1 MLKRFFPILAL
12 TAVCWLVLAA
22 NAFLWHG
29 QLNEYGIVP
38 RRMQGLPGILWAP
51 FLHASVQ
58 HLVAN
63 TVPMLILGGI
73 ICGRSPAEFVRV
85 TIGGIA
91 LGGGLTW
98 LIARP
103 ASHIGASGLIFC
115 FFGYLASLAYFQR
128 TFGALLLSVVCI
140 LGYGGIIRGV
150 VPTSGPISWEAH
162 ASGLVAG
169 IILASATAKSARSGR
184 ANLFSGASS
193 RANR

>member
-1 MLKRFFPILAL
+1 
-12 TAVCWLVLAA
+12 LAA

-38 RRMQGLPGILWAP
+38 RRLHGLPGILWAP

-85 TIGGIA
+85 TIGGII

-169 IILASATAKSARSGR
+169 IILASATAKSTRSGR